1 MTKRKITYQLANW
14 LLNYIFPVSCVGCA
28 KNGEVL
34 CAKCLSK
41 IPLANITVDKDIYS
55 VFSYKHPLIKQAL
68 WELKFNNNK
77 VAARPLANALYDR
90 ILEELQDLEIFNNF
104 TQPLLIP
111 IPLSKERLKE
121 RGYNQSELLCKELSF
136 MDSMSFTVCT
146 NVLYKPIRTKQQTK
160 TRGKSERINNL
171 HGCFAVKNPEK
182 IRNQNIIL
190 IDDIITTGTTILEA
204 KKVLKQNGA
213 KKIIAFTVAH

>member
-1 MTKRKITYQLANW
+1 MIKIWVAHQLINW
-14 LLNYIFPVSCVGCA
+14 LLNCIFPVSCIGCA
-28 KNGEVL
+28 KNGKVL
-34 CAKCLSK
+34 GSKCLSK

-55 VFSYKHPLIKQAL
+55 VFNYKHPLIKQAL
-68 WELKFNNNK
+68 WELKYNNNK
-77 VAARPLANALYDR
+77 VATKPLASALYDK

-136 MDSMSFTVCT
+136 IDSMSFTLCSD
-146 NVLYKPIRTKQQTK
+146 VLYKPVHTRQQTK
-160 TRGKSERINNL
+160 TLSKSERINNL
-171 HGCFAVKNPEK
+171 HGCFAIKNQEK
-182 IRNQNIIL
+182 IRNRNIIL
-190 IDDIITTGTTILEA
+190 IDDIITTGATLLEA
-204 KKVLKQNGA
+204 KKVLRQSGA